1 MKPIAAAMIKDR
13 TVRSNQIRKIS
24 FIFTGMSVDSRQGME
39 AEKNKM
45 ADTLVTAI
53 ANFVTISLFT
63 TSMDGRNISAIS
75 IAAAFAAS
83 IGSGRRKSQVTG

>member
-24 FIFTGMSVDSRQGME
+24 FIFKGMSVDSRQGME

-53 ANFVTISLFT
+53 VNFVTISLFT
-63 TSMDGRNISAIS
+63 TSMDGRNLSLIHIC
-75 IAAAFAAS
+75 FV
-83 IGSGRRKSQVTG
+83 KLY